1 MMQAKKNRELRR
13 LLYLVMVIF
22 LMVSCDQRTGQILR
36 GVSHLLDSVEMAH
49 ASDTRISYWNVYLQG
64 DDGVYS
70 VQGEVVSKAAYENL
84 DRQLGQQFP
93 EVKNEVLLLTDDGSG
108 VKVNG
113 LINNSVA
120 NFRAAPGSRN
130 EMVTQALLGTP
141 VRILKVEDGWGLV
154 QTPNGYMGWVNDSEF
169 YAMDQKEIADFR
181 EARKVIYSEQYGSS
195 YTRPDENS
203 MPVSDLVLGCMLS
216 VISSEAG
223 FIQVQYPDGRMAWI
237 RGEELIEAEE
247 VFNRSL
253 SPEGLVES
261 VLEFNGI
268 PYLWGGSSSK
278 AIDCSGLTSNVF
290 FMNGTLLPRDADQ
303 QALCGREIST
313 EYDFEN
319 LMPGDLLFFG
329 RKASEEQPESVS
341 HVVIYLDDSEFI
353 HAAGF
358 RDRVSINSMDSTR
371 ENFIPDYPEI
381 FVRSVRILGEE
392 LNGFEPIKQNIFY
405 KEIINTTE

>member
-1 MMQAKKNRELRR
+1 MQLKKNRILK
-13 LLYLVMVIF
+13 LLLCLVMALF
-22 LMVSCDQRTGQILR
+22 MLVSCDLRTGQILR
-36 GVSHLLDSVEMAH
+36 GVSHLIDSVEIAH
-49 ASDTRISYWNVYLQG
+49 ASDTRISYWNVSLHG

-70 VQGEVVSKAAYENL
+70 LQGEVVSKAAYDAL

-93 EVKNEVLLLTDDGSG
+93 EVKNEVMLLTDDGSG

-154 QTPNGYMGWVNDSEF
+154 QTPNGYMGWLNDSEF
-169 YAMDQKEIADFR
+169 YAMDQKEIAGFR
-181 EARKVIYSEQYGSS
+181 EARKVIYTKQYGNS
-195 YTRPDENS
+195 YTMPDESS

-223 FIQVQYPDGRMAWI
+223 FLQVQYPDGRMAWVK
-237 RGEELIEAEE
+237 GEELIEAEE

-253 SPEGLVES
+253 SPEGLMET

-268 PYLWGGSSSK
+268 PYLWGGASSK

-313 EYDFEN
+313 EYNYEN

-329 RKASEEQPESVS
+329 RKASDEQPESVI
-341 HVVIYLDDSEFI
+341 HVAIYLDGSEFI
-353 HAAGF
+353 HAAGY

-381 FVRSVRILGEE
+381 FVRSVRIMGEE
-392 LNGFEPIKQNIFY
+392 LNGFEPIIQNIFY

>member
-1 MMQAKKNRELRR
+1 MGCIMQLKKNRELRR
-13 LLYLVMVIF
+13 LLCLVITIF
-22 LMVSCDQRTGQILR
+22 LMVSCDFRTGQILR
-36 GVSHLLDSVEMAH
+36 GVSHLVDSLEVAH

-64 DDGVYS
+64 DHGVYS
-70 VQGEVVSKAAYENL
+70 LQGEVVSKAAYDAL
-84 DRQLGQQFP
+84 DWKLGQQFP

-154 QTPNGYMGWVNDSEF
+154 QTPNGYMGWLNDSEF
-169 YAMDQKEIADFR
+169 YAMDQKEIAGFR
-181 EARKVIYSEQYGSS
+181 EARKVMYAEQYGNS
-195 YTRPDENS
+195 YTSPDENS

-216 VISSEAG
+216 VVSGEAG
-223 FIQVQYPDGRMAWI
+223 FLQVQYPDGRLAWVK
-237 RGEELIEAEE
+237 EDALIEAEE

-253 SPEGLVES
+253 SPEGLVET
-261 VLEFNGI
+261 VVEFNGI
-268 PYLWGGSSSK
+268 PYLWGGASSK

-290 FMNGTLLPRDADQ
+290 FMNGILLPRDADQ
-303 QALCGREIST
+303 QSLCGKEITT
-313 EYDFEN
+313 EYDYKN
-319 LMPGDLLFFG
+319 LRPGDLLFFG
-329 RKASEEQPESVS
+329 RKASNERPESVT
-341 HVVIYLDDSEFI
+341 HVAIYLDDSEFI
-353 HAAGF
+353 HASGF

-381 FVRSVRILGEE
+381 FVRSVRIMGEA
-392 LNGFEPIKQNIFY
+392 LNGFEPITQNIF
-405 KEIINTTE
+405 

>member
-1 MMQAKKNRELRR
+1 MMQLQKNRYLRN
-13 LLYLVMVIF
+13 LLYLLTALFMT
-22 LMVSCDQRTGQILR
+22 VSCDMRTGQILR
-36 GVSHLLDSVEMAH
+36 GVSFLLDSVEMAH

-70 VQGEVVSKAAYENL
+70 VQGEVVSKAAYDAL
-84 DRQLGQQFP
+84 DRQLKQQFP
-93 EVKNEVLLLTDDGSG
+93 VVTNEVLLLTEDGSG

-169 YAMDQKEIADFR
+169 YAMDPKEMAGFR
-181 EARKVIYSEQYGSS
+181 EARKVIYTEQYGSS
-195 YTRPDENS
+195 YTSPDENS

-216 VISSEAG
+216 VVSSEAG
-223 FIQVQYPDGRMAWI
+223 FIQVQYPDGRLAWVK
-237 RGEELIEAEE
+237 GEELVEAEE

-253 SPEGLVES
+253 TEEGLVEA

-278 AIDCSGLTSNVF
+278 AIDCSGLTTNVF

-313 EYDFEN
+313 EYDDEN

-329 RKASEEQPESVS
+329 RKASEEQAESVI
-341 HVVIYLDDSEFI
+341 HVAIYLDDSEFI
-353 HAAGF
+353 HASGY
-358 RDRVSINSMDSTR
+358 RDRVSVNSMDSTR
-371 ENFIPDYPEI
+371 ENYIPDYPEI

-392 LNGFEPIKQNIFY
+392 LKGFEPITQNIFY
-405 KEIINTTE
+405 KEIIHTTE